1 MFVGCFYGKH
11 GSTREKRNLFSCN
24 IVYNLTEVRKREYYT
39 LATEKKL

>member
-1 MFVGCFYGKH
+1 MFAGFFYGKH
-11 GSTREKRNLFSCN
+11 SSSSEKRNLFSCN